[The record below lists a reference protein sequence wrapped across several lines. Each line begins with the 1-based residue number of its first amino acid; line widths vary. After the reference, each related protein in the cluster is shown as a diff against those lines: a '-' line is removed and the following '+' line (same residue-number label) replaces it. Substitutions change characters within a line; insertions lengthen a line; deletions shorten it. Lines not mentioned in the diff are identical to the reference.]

1 MATELLDLKTPIT
14 KQEAIEALW
23 NGYMLFFGDAPEPET
38 IQVIAGQWG
47 LETGWGVSM
56 HAWNFGNVKSVDGDG
71 FDYVYFAC
79 NELLCVNTALAY
91 ANADPNHAKIT
102 STRDDGN
109 VWIWFYPKHRGC
121 RFRAFMTVE
130 DGASDHI
137 ALLVKHFPAAM
148 RAAQAG
154 DPILYAHALRESHYY
169 TADERSYSTGL
180 VGCMRTVQ
188 GLPVNF
194 DQLPAMT
201 DAQREQIE
209 GWRAMAFEL
218 GVQDALEAADRAR
231 RESNMKGI

>member
-1 MATELLDLKTPIT
+1 MAVELFDLKTPIT
-14 KQEAIEALW
+14 KEEAIEALW
-23 NGYMLFFGDAPEPET
+23 NGYLQYFASPPTPEC

-56 HAWNFGNVKSVDGDG
+56 HAWNYGNVKSIEGDG

-79 NELLCVNTALAY
+79 NELLSRASADAY
-91 ANADPNHAKIT
+91 FAKDPQHTKIQAY
-102 STRDDGN
+102 RDDGN
-109 VWIWFYPKHRGC
+109 AWIWFYPKHPGC
-121 RFRAFMTVE
+121 RFRAFVSPE
-130 DGASDHI
+130 EGAADHI
-137 ALLVKHFPAAM
+137 GLLVKHFPAAM

-169 TADERSYSTGL
+169 TADESAYSKGL

-194 DQLPAMT
+194 ENLPAMT

-209 GWRAMAFEL
+209 GWRSMAFEL
-218 GVQDALEAADRAR
+218 GVQDALAEADRSR
-231 RESNMKGI
+231 REANMRGL